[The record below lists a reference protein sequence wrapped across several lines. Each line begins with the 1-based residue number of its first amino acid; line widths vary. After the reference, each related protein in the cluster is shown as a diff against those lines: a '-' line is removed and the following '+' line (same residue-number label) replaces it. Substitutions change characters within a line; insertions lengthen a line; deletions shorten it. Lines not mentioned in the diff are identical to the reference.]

1 MSNYVTPRSVSKLE
15 AELAELEKGW
25 EASQSGGDEEEEGE
39 TGEEVQDTSPPAPAP
54 KPEAEPEDEEEKSW
68 KKRHGDERRRNQK
81 LADDLKAAQEALK
94 QAQRQQA
101 SPGLPTAEEAEAW
114 AKANPKAAAI
124 IRGLVADEVS
134 SNKDEL
140 VQIKTK
146 LDRAEQLAMILEA
159 HPDFKQVT
167 HNDNI
172 AFHKWAEAQPQFVQ
186 DRIYGSGASA
196 EDVIW
201 AISQYKEKTAE
212 KPNLKKEA
220 AKAVSSKSSVEVKTE
235 TKGRFSESQVNKM
248 SMQEY
253 EKNADA
259 IAEAMR
265 SGNFVYDLSGA
276 AR

>member
-1 MSNYVTPRSVSKLE
+1 MSNYVVPRSVSKLE
-15 AELAELEKGW
+15 AELAELEKEW
-25 EASQSGGDEEEEGE
+25 EASQSGGDEEEEV
-39 TGEEVQDTSPPAPAP
+39 EEGVQDTSPPAPII

-94 QAQRQQA
+94 QVQKQT

-114 AKANPKAAAI
+114 AKANPKAASI

-134 SNKDEL
+134 TSKSEL
-140 VQIKTK
+140 AEIKT
-146 LDRAEQLAMILEA
+146 QLARSQQQAEILKA
-159 HPDFKQVT
+159 HPDFKQIV
-167 HNDNI
+167 HVDNA
-172 AFHKWAEAQPQFVQ
+172 AFHDWAEAQPAFVQ
-186 DRIYGSGASA
+186 DRIYGSDNTA

-201 AISQYKEKTAE
+201 AISQYKKETTD
-212 KPNLKKEA
+212 KPNPKKEA
-220 AKAVSSKSSVEVKTE
+220 AKVVSSKSSADVKTE

-248 SMQEY
+248 SMSEY

-265 SGNFVYDLSGA
+265 TGAFVYDLSGA

>member
-15 AELAELEKGW
+15 AELAELEKEWAGG
-25 EASQSGGDEEEEGE
+25 QSPDDEEEAE
-39 TGEEVQDTSPPAPAP
+39 EEVQDTSPPAPAP
-54 KPEAEPEDEEEKSW
+54 EPEPEDEEEKSW
-68 KKRHGDERRRNQK
+68 KKRHGDLRRHSQK
-81 LADDLKAAQEALK
+81 LADDLKAAQDALK
-94 QAQRQQA
+94 QAQKQQT
-101 SPGLPTAEEAEAW
+101 SPGLPTAEEAEQW

-134 SNKDEL
+134 TSKSEL
-140 VQIKTK
+140 AEIKT
-146 LDRAEQLAMILEA
+146 QLARSQQQADILKA
-159 HPDFKQVT
+159 HPDFKQVV
-167 HNDNI
+167 HVDNA
-172 AFHKWAEAQPQFVQ
+172 AFHDWAEAQPAFVQ
-186 DRIYGSGASA
+186 DRIYGSDNTA

-201 AISQYKEKTAE
+201 AITQYKEKTAD

-220 AKAVSSKSSVEVKTE
+220 AKAVSSKSNVDVKTE

-265 SGNFVYDLSGA
+265 SGAFVYDLSGA

>member
-1 MSNYVTPRSVSKLE
+1 MSNYVVPRSVSKLE
-15 AELAELEKGW
+15 AELAELEKEW
-25 EASQSGGDEEEEGE
+25 EAGQSSGDEEEEG
-39 TGEEVQDTSPPAPAP
+39 GAEVADEVISAPIT
-54 KPEAEPEDEEEKSW
+54 KPDPEPEDEEEKSW

-94 QAQRQQA
+94 QAQKQT
-101 SPGLPTAEEAEAW
+101 STGLPTAEEAEAW

-140 VQIKTK
+140 YQIKTK
-146 LDRAEQLAMILEA
+146 LNRAEQLAMILEA
-159 HPDFKQVT
+159 HPDFKKVT

-201 AISQYKEKTAE
+201 AISQYKKETVD
-212 KPNLKKEA
+212 KPNLNKES
-220 AKAVSSKSSVEVKTE
+220 AKVVSSKSSADVKTE

-248 SMQEY
+248 SMSEY

-265 SGNFVYDLSGA
+265 TGAFVYDLSGA

>member
-15 AELAELEKGW
+15 AEIAELEKEW
-25 EASQSGGDEEEEGE
+25 EANQAPEDEEQE
-39 TGEEVQDTSPPAPAP
+39 TEEEVEHDTSPPVR
-54 KPEAEPEDEEEKSW
+54 PEPEPEDEEEKSW

-81 LADDLKAAQEALK
+81 LADDLKAAQEAIKRLEK
-94 QAQRQQA
+94 QQT
-101 SPGLPTAEEAEAW
+101 SPGLPTAEEAEQW

-134 SNKDEL
+134 TSKSEL
-140 VQIKTK
+140 AEIKT
-146 LDRAEQLAMILEA
+146 QLARSQQQAEILKA
-159 HPDFKQVT
+159 HPDFKQIT
-167 HNDNI
+167 HVDNA
-172 AFHKWAEAQPQFVQ
+172 AFHDWAEAQPLFVQ
-186 DRIYGSGASA
+186 DRIYGADNTA

-201 AISQYKEKTAE
+201 AITQYKEKTAE

-220 AKAVSSKSSVEVKTE
+220 AKAVASKSSVDVGTP
-235 TKGRFSESQVNKM
+235 TKGRFSESQVSKM
-248 SMQEY
+248 SMSEY

-265 SGNFVYDLSGA
+265 SGTFVYDLTGA